1 MIRKI
6 EWIRD
11 TFGTNILAVRIE
23 EGSLS
28 QVIEQMKESLSQED
42 YKKYVDNRIK
52 SEGPSYLIIVADDI
66 EVRSF
71 SPRDVEKLKRVTD
84 FEVIDIF
91 IEGLG
96 LSQHRENTSYYAIC
110 NSKTLGS
117 IRTYLGLDQRP
128 LFANLGFYPRDVS
141 SQLKSTK
148 LEKVDKFLKL
158 LSQNYY
164 KEGNFEFIKSVAN
177 YHLDKFDYIYPIKIE
192 STTATFRD
200 DNFNYFTISLIDDK
214 FRVVAQWVD
223 NRKLP
228 YLSQTLIEKK
238 LKNINPND

>member
-11 TFGTNILAVRIE
+11 SLGTNILAVRIE
-23 EGSLS
+23 EGALIEPLDQMRDSLS
-28 QVIEQMKESLSQED
+28 PED
-42 YKKYVDNRIK
+42 YKKYVDNRVR
-52 SEGPSYLIIVADDI
+52 SGGSDYLLIVADDI

-71 SPRDVEKLKRVTD
+71 SPKDVEKITR
-84 FEVIDIF
+84 VIDFNVSDVF

-96 LSQHRENTSYYAIC
+96 TAQMRENTCYYALCI
-110 NSKTLGS
+110 SKTLDS
-117 IRTYLGLDQRP
+117 VREYLDLERRP
-128 LFANLGFYPRDVS
+128 LFINLGFYPRDVS
-141 SQLKSTK
+141 SHLKVTR

-164 KEGNFEFIKSVAN
+164 KEGNFEFIKSVEN
-177 YHLDKFDYIYPIKIE
+177 YHLDRFDYIYPIKIE

-223 NRKLP
+223 NKKLP
-228 YLSQTLIEKK
+228 YLAQTLIEKK
-238 LKNINPND
+238 LKNITTNG